1 MLSPTHGPRIADRF
15 ALGVAGGMTGPVARG
30 VVGQIWRLETDRGS
44 WAVKEWFE
52 PPAVDEL
59 AEGVA
64 FQEAAAA
71 AGIPSP
77 PTARAPDGAW
87 LADLDGTAV
96 RVQRWVDLR
105 ERDPM
110 ADPKAVGRL
119 VGMLHQVPFEGRE
132 PVDTWYTDPIGADGW
147 DALIDEL
154 DAARAPFADRLRSL
168 RDDLVA
174 LDALIVPPTDVRT
187 CHRDLWA
194 DNLRV
199 TTTGELCLI
208 DWEDCGLAD
217 PSKELALVLWEFGR
231 TDPGRARM
239 LHAAYVDAGW
249 TGSRP
254 LPERLLDGDRA
265 ARSHRREGVQR
276 LDTRRRTRAED
287 RTFAETWFA
296 EFSEDPFTLGHVAM
310 LLDALGA

>member
-1 MLSPTHGPRIADRF
+1 MLSPAHGSRIADRF
-15 ALGVAGGMTGPVARG
+15 DLGVADGMIGPVARG

-52 PPAVDEL
+52 PPEV
-59 AEGVA
+59 EGVA

-77 PTARAPDGAW
+77 STVRAPDGDW

-96 RVQRWVDLR
+96 RVQAWVDLR
-105 ERDPM
+105 ERDSKV
-110 ADPKAVGRL
+110 DPASVGRL

-132 PVDTWYTDPIGADGW
+132 PTNTWYTDPIGSDRW
-147 DALIDEL
+147 DVLVDQL
-154 DAARAPFADRLRSL
+154 DAARAPFAARLRSL
-168 RDDLVA
+168 RDDLVE

-194 DNLRV
+194 DNLRSTV
-199 TTTGELCLI
+199 TGELCLI

-231 TDPGRARM
+231 TDPARART
-239 LHAAYVDAGW
+239 LHTAYVEAGGPGRVRTASDFSMVIAQLGHIGARACSDW
-249 TGSRP
+249 LQAEGSP
-254 LPERLLDGDRA
+254 D
-265 ARSHRREGVQR
+265 
-276 LDTRRRTRAED
+276 D

-296 EFSEDPFTLGHVAM
+296 EFSEDPFTLEDVAM
-310 LLDALGA
+310 LLNALGA

>member
-1 MLSPTHGPRIADRF
+1 MLSSDDGARIAERF
-15 ALGVAGGMTGPVARG
+15 DLGVAGSLTGPVARG
-30 VVGQIWRLETDRGS
+30 VVGQVWRLETDRGS

-52 PPAVDEL
+52 PPEVDEL

-87 LADLDGTAV
+87 LVDLDGTAV
-96 RVQRWVDLR
+96 RVQSWVDLR
-105 ERDPM
+105 ESDPM
-110 ADPKAVGRL
+110 LNPEGVGRL
-119 VGMLHQVPFEGRE
+119 VGRLHQVSFEGRE
-132 PVDTWYTDPIGADGW
+132 PVDTWYTDPIGADRW

-174 LDALIVPPTDVRT
+174 LDALVVPPTDVRT
-187 CHRDLWA
+187 CHRDMWA
-194 DNLRV
+194 DNLRAR
-199 TTTGELCLI
+199 TTGELCLI

-231 TDPGRARM
+231 TDPDRARA
-239 LHAAYVDAGW
+239 LHAAYVAAGGPGRVRTASDFSMVIAQLGHIGARACTDW
-249 TGSRP
+249 LEGEGSP
-254 LPERLLDGDRA
+254 DDRA
-265 ARSHRREGVQR
+265 
-276 LDTRRRTRAED
+276 
-287 RTFAETWFA
+287 FAQAWFA
-296 EFSEDPFTLGHVAM
+296 EFSEDPFTLGDIAM

>member
-1 MLSPTHGPRIADRF
+1 
-15 ALGVAGGMTGPVARG
+15 
-30 VVGQIWRLETDRGS
+30 
-44 WAVKEWFE
+44 VKEWFE
-52 PPAVDEL
+52 PPEVGEL
-59 AEGVA
+59 AEGVS

-96 RVQRWVDLR
+96 RVQTWVDLR

-110 ADPKAVGRL
+110 LDPEGVGRL
-119 VGMLHQVPFEGRE
+119 VGTLHQVSFDGRQ
-132 PVDTWYTDPIGADGW
+132 PVDAWYTDPIGADRW
-147 DALIDEL
+147 DALVDEL
-154 DAARAPFADRLRSL
+154 DAAGAPLADRLRAL

-194 DNLRV
+194 DNLRTTV
-199 TTTGELCLI
+199 TGKLCLI

-239 LHAAYVDAGW
+239 LHAAYVDAGGPGRVRTKNDFSMVIAQLGHIGARACSDW
-249 TGSRP
+249 LQGEGSP
-254 LPERLLDGDRA
+254 D
-265 ARSHRREGVQR
+265 
-276 LDTRRRTRAED
+276 D
-287 RTFAETWFA
+287 RTFAEAWFA
-296 EFSEDPFTLGHVAM
+296 EFSEDPFTLEDVEM
-310 LLDALGA
+310 LLDAVAR

>member
-1 MLSPTHGPRIADRF
+1 MLSPAHGTRIADRF
-15 ALGVAGGMTGPVARG
+15 GLGVAGGMVGPVARG

-44 WAVKEWFE
+44 WAVKEWIE
-52 PPAVDEL
+52 PPAVEEL

-77 PTARAPDGAW
+77 STARAPDGAW
-87 LADLDGTAV
+87 LADLDGTAI

-105 ERDPM
+105 DRDPM
-110 ADPKAVGRL
+110 ADPEAVGRL
-119 VGMLHQVPFEGRE
+119 VGMLHQVPFEGQE
-132 PVDTWYTDPIGADGW
+132 PIDSWYTDPIGADGW

-199 TTTGELCLI
+199 TATGELCLI

-239 LHAAYVDAGW
+239 LHAAYVDAAGP
-249 TGSRP
+249 GRVRSP
-254 LPERLLDGDRA
+254 SDFSMVIAQLGHIGARA
-265 ARSHRREGVQR
+265 CSDWIHAEDS
-276 LDTRRRTRAED
+276 AED

-296 EFSEDPFTLGHVAM
+296 EFSDDPFTLGDVAM

>member
-1 MLSPTHGPRIADRF
+1 MLSPADGAHIADRF
-15 ALGVAGGMTGPVARG
+15 DLGAVGGMTGPVARG

-52 PPAVDEL
+52 PPAIDEL

-71 AGIPSP
+71 ARIPSP
-77 PTARAPDGAW
+77 PTARAPDGSW
-87 LADLDGTAV
+87 LTDLDGTAV
-96 RVQRWVDLR
+96 RVQAWVDLR

-110 ADPKAVGRL
+110 LDPSRVGQL

-132 PVDTWYTDPIGADGW
+132 PTDAWYTDPVGPDRW
-147 DALIDEL
+147 DALIGDL
-154 DAARAPFADRLRSL
+154 AAARAPFASRLRSL

-194 DNLRV
+194 DNLRATV
-199 TTTGELCLI
+199 TDELCLI

-231 TDPGRARM
+231 TDPDRAQI
-239 LHAAYVDAGW
+239 LHAAYVDAGGPGRVR
-249 TGSRP
+249 TASDFSMVIAQLGHI
-254 LPERLLDGDRA
+254 GARA
-265 ARSHRREGVQR
+265 CVDWLQ
-276 LDTRRRTRAED
+276 AED
-287 RTFAETWFA
+287 APDDRSFAEAWFA
-296 EFSEDPFTLGHVAM
+296 EFSEDPFTLDDVAM

>member
-1 MLSPTHGPRIADRF
+1 MLSPAHGPQVADRF
-15 ALGVAGGMTGPVARG
+15 DLGVAAGMTGPVARG

-52 PPAVDEL
+52 PPALDGL

-77 PTARAPDGAW
+77 PTVRAPDGSW
-87 LADLDGTAV
+87 LAELDGTAV
-96 RVQRWVDLR
+96 RVQAWVDLR
-105 ERDPM
+105 KRDPM
-110 ADPKAVGRL
+110 VDPARVGRL
-119 VGMLHQVPFEGRE
+119 VGMLHRVPFEGRE
-132 PVDTWYTDPIGADGW
+132 PIDNWYTEPVGADRW
-147 DALIDEL
+147 DALIGEL
-154 DAARAPFADRLRSL
+154 DAARAPFARRLKSL

-194 DNLRV
+194 DNLRA
-199 TTTGELCLI
+199 TTAGDLCLI

-231 TDPGRARM
+231 TDPDRARL
-239 LHAAYVDAGW
+239 LHAAYVDVGGPGRVLAASDFSMVIAQLGHIGARACANW
-249 TGSRP
+249 LQAEGLS
-254 LPERLLDGDRA
+254 DDRA
-265 ARSHRREGVQR
+265 
-276 LDTRRRTRAED
+276 
-287 RTFAETWFA
+287 FAEAWFA
-296 EFSEDPFTLGHVAM
+296 EFAEDPFTLEDVAM
-310 LLDALGA
+310 LLDALGS